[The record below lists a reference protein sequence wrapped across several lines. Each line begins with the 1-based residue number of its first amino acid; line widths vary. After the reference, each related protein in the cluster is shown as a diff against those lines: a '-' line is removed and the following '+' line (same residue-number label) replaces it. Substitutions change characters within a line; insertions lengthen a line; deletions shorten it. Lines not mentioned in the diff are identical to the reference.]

1 MNSLVD
7 PKIIKAL
14 YKASQAGVKVTLNI
28 RGICC
33 LTPGVPGLSENIR
46 VISIIDRFLEH
57 SRIIYAYHGGD
68 EVVYISSADWMPRNL
83 DRRIELLVPVTD
95 SECRQKLINT
105 LNTCLADNVK
115 AKVLQADGSYALIST
130 DDKALRS
137 QAVLQKSAEDL
148 VKHAKNYQATT
159 YEAHR
164 GK

>member
-1 MNSLVD
+1 
-7 PKIIKAL
+7 
-14 YKASQAGVKVTLNI
+14 
-28 RGICC
+28 
-33 LTPGVPGLSENIR
+33 
-46 VISIIDRFLEH
+46 
-57 SRIIYAYHGGD
+57 
-68 EVVYISSADWMPRNL
+68 MPRNL
-83 DRRIELLVPVTD
+83 DRRIELLIPVTD